1 MKRNFANLVLLML
14 CIRYDP
20 VHACQFLPS
29 TQNVAKCDYGAF
41 QVWLSCRDRLAVL
54 SLIPSLGVDT
64 GKLNTSRRAYFL
76 DEKAIPTGCQQTS
89 SKTYATKHKGYDV
102 GHLSAIDHF
111 DDDLSIALKTNAMTN
126 MVPQASKFNQTGAW
140 KMTETLVECYRES
153 HAPLTILSGVI
164 LGSKTDD
171 DYFVASHGITRT
183 PDYMWKLILGNS
195 SYDAWIMRNTDESD
209 VASLESSRRSI
220 AQLIQTLE
228 LQKESIY
235 EPVIDKLKELEST
248 NLKWERFSYHSKC
261 HLRKG

>member
-1 MKRNFANLVLLML
+1 MVVLMQL
-14 CIRYDP
+14 IQNDQ
-20 VHACQFLPS
+20 VFACQMLSS
-29 TQNVAKCDYGAF
+29 TPKVAKCDYGAF

-54 SLIPSLGVDT
+54 SLVPSLAVDT
-64 GKLNTSRRAYFL
+64 GSLNTSSRAYFL

-89 SKTYATKHKGYDV
+89 NKKYATEHKGYDV

-111 DDDLSIALKTNAMTN
+111 DNDLHAALKTNAMTN

-140 KMTETLVECYRES
+140 KMTETLVECYRET
-153 HAPLTILSGVI
+153 HAPLMILSGVI
-164 LGSKTDD
+164 LGSSTDD
-171 DYFVASHGITRT
+171 DYFGASHGISRT

-195 SYDAWIMRNTDESD
+195 RYDAWIMRNSDESD
-209 VASLESSRRSI
+209 VRSLDHSRRSI

-235 EPVIDKLKELEST
+235 EPVIDKLKEIELSNPKRE
-248 NLKWERFSYHSKC
+248 KFSYHDKC